1 MSKNARELD
10 CANRRGM
17 IRHKRTK
24 EIYKNTKEVHKY
36 KRKRIKVQ
44 KNKNTKEQKHKRKKP
59 WHFTSGLFARAQKI
73 IQLGRHQIDG

>member
-44 KNKNTKEQKHKRKKP
+44 KNKNTKEKSPGILRQGFLHEPRK
-59 WHFTSGLFARAQKI
+59 LFNLAGIK
-73 IQLGRHQIDG
+73 LTVKECF

>member
-44 KNKNTKEQKHKRKKP
+44 KNKNTKEKALA
-59 WHFTSGLFARAQKI
+59 FYVRAFNVSKKI
-73 IQLGRHQIDG
+73 IQFHQR

>member
-1 MSKNARELD
+1 MPGKICQKLSKLARISD

-17 IRHKRTK
+17 VEYKCTK

-44 KNKNTKEQKHKRKKP
+44 KKKASTHIVP
-59 WHFTSGLFARAQKI
+59 GLFVTLRVQGI
-73 IQLGRHQIDG
+73 L

>member
-44 KNKNTKEQKHKRKKP
+44 KNKNTKEKIPGILRQGFLHEHRK
-59 WHFTSGLFARAQKI
+59 LFNLAGIK
-73 IQLGRHQIDG
+73 LTVKECF

>member
-10 CANRRGM
+10 YANRRGM

-44 KNKNTKEQKHKRKKP
+44 KNKNTKEKKP

-73 IQLGRHQIDG
+73 VQLGRHQIDG